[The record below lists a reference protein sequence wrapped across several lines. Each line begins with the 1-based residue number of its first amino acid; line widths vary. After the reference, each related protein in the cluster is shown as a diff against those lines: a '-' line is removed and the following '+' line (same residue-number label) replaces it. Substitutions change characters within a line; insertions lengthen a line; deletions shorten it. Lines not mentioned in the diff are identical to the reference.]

1 MKDIA
6 RRTGLGL
13 ATISSYFNGGNVR
26 EKNRIKI
33 EEAIEELHYE
43 VNEVARGLK
52 TNATRTIGV
61 VIPELNNTFCAE
73 IITGMEDVLRSH
85 GYATIVCDCRTDKKL
100 EREAVEFL
108 TRRRVDGIINMPVD
122 EEGNHLKRF
131 QKTGKPIVLI
141 DRKIQG
147 INCDSV
153 LVDNKKAAEDAV
165 RYFIERGHRN
175 IGIIGGPEEVFTAQE
190 RMAGYYK
197 ALESAVYIGDEW
209 DITSRLSIN
218 AGIRYSMLNALGP
231 RTYYTYQEG
240 ILPSMSSVAD
250 SITAGNGKVIKTYHG
265 PEFRVSARYAFTDDF
280 SVKAGFNTM
289 RQYIHKVSNTAVMS
303 PTDTWKLSDP
313 NIKPQRGWQVAA
325 GAYYNTPGQLLE
337 LSVEGY
343 YKKLIDYL
351 DYRSSAQI
359 LMNHHLETDVIN
371 TEGYAYG
378 VEFQVKKQV
387 GKLNGWMSYT
397 YSRTFLRQND
407 PRIARPINGGEWYPT
422 EYDKPHDFKLVGNYK
437 FTRRYSMSFNMDYS
451 TGRPTTIPAGQYY
464 DQGLKKMQVYY
475 TDRNSY
481 RVPDY
486 FRMDLSFNIEPSHHL
501 TLLTHSSLSFGIYN
515 LTGRKNVYSVYFVSE
530 EGRIQGYKMSI
541 FGAPIP
547 FVTYNIKF

>member
-1 MKDIA
+1 MAATMKDIA

-100 EREAVEFL
+100 EQEAVEFL

-197 ALESAVYIGDEW
+197 ALESAGIPVSESLIWHGDYTIQGGVRGLEELGQNNPEMTAVFVTNYEMTMGAMIGVNELG
-209 DITSRLSIN
+209 IRIPEQLSMIGFDNLQFARACNPKLTIVAQPTDGIAREVAKVMLNHLEN
-218 AGIRYSMLNALGP
+218 AGETSGELFSEKLETEI
-231 RTYYTYQEG
+231 
-240 ILPSMSSVAD
+240 I
-250 SITAGNGKVIKTYHG
+250 AGK
-265 PEFRVSARYAFTDDF
+265 
-280 SVKAGFNTM
+280 SVKVLA
-289 RQYIHKVSNTAVMS
+289 
-303 PTDTWKLSDP
+303 
-313 NIKPQRGWQVAA
+313 
-325 GAYYNTPGQLLE
+325 
-337 LSVEGY
+337 
-343 YKKLIDYL
+343 
-351 DYRSSAQI
+351 
-359 LMNHHLETDVIN
+359 
-371 TEGYAYG
+371 
-378 VEFQVKKQV
+378 
-387 GKLNGWMSYT
+387 
-397 YSRTFLRQND
+397 
-407 PRIARPINGGEWYPT
+407 
-422 EYDKPHDFKLVGNYK
+422 
-437 FTRRYSMSFNMDYS
+437 
-451 TGRPTTIPAGQYY
+451 
-464 DQGLKKMQVYY
+464 
-475 TDRNSY
+475 
-481 RVPDY
+481 
-486 FRMDLSFNIEPSHHL
+486 
-501 TLLTHSSLSFGIYN
+501 
-515 LTGRKNVYSVYFVSE
+515 
-530 EGRIQGYKMSI
+530 
-541 FGAPIP
+541 
-547 FVTYNIKF
+547 

>member
-1 MKDIA
+1 MAATMKDIA

-13 ATISSYFNGGNVR
+13 ATISSYFNGGNGR

-197 ALESAVYIGDEW
+197 ALESAGIPVSESLIWHGDYTIQGGVRGLEELVQNNPEMTAVFVTNYEMTMGAMIGVNELG
-209 DITSRLSIN
+209 IRIPEQLSMIGFDNLQFARACNPKLTIVAQPTDGIAREVAKVMLNHLEN
-218 AGIRYSMLNALGP
+218 AGETSGEL
-231 RTYYTYQEG
+231 
-240 ILPSMSSVAD
+240 
-250 SITAGNGKVIKTYHG
+250 
-265 PEFRVSARYAFTDDF
+265 F
-280 SVKAGFNTM
+280 SEK
-289 RQYIHKVSNTAVMS
+289 
-303 PTDTWKLSDP
+303 
-313 NIKPQRGWQVAA
+313 
-325 GAYYNTPGQLLE
+325 
-337 LSVEGY
+337 
-343 YKKLIDYL
+343 
-351 DYRSSAQI
+351 
-359 LMNHHLETDVIN
+359 LETEII
-371 TEGYAYG
+371 A
-378 VEFQVKKQV
+378 
-387 GKLNGWMSYT
+387 GKS
-397 YSRTFLRQND
+397 
-407 PRIARPINGGEWYPT
+407 
-422 EYDKPHDFKLVGNYK
+422 V
-437 FTRRYSMSFNMDYS
+437 
-451 TGRPTTIPAGQYY
+451 
-464 DQGLKKMQVYY
+464 
-475 TDRNSY
+475 
-481 RVPDY
+481 RV
-486 FRMDLSFNIEPSHHL
+486 L
-501 TLLTHSSLSFGIYN
+501 
-515 LTGRKNVYSVYFVSE
+515 
-530 EGRIQGYKMSI
+530 
-541 FGAPIP
+541 A
-547 FVTYNIKF
+547 

>member
-1 MKDIA
+1 MAATMKDIA

-197 ALESAVYIGDEW
+197 ALESAGIPVSESLIWHGDYTIQGGVRGLEELVQNNPEMTAVFVTNYEMTMGAMIGVNE
-209 DITSRLSIN
+209 L
-218 AGIRYSMLNALGP
+218 GIRIPEQLSMIGFDNLQFARACNPKLTIVAQPTDGIAKEVAMVMLN
-231 RTYYTYQEG
+231 
-240 ILPSMSSVAD
+240 
-250 SITAGNGKVIKTYHG
+250 
-265 PEFRVSARYAFTDDF
+265 
-280 SVKAGFNTM
+280 
-289 RQYIHKVSNTAVMS
+289 
-303 PTDTWKLSDP
+303 
-313 NIKPQRGWQVAA
+313 
-325 GAYYNTPGQLLE
+325 
-337 LSVEGY
+337 
-343 YKKLIDYL
+343 
-351 DYRSSAQI
+351 
-359 LMNHHLETDVIN
+359 HLEN
-371 TEGYAYG
+371 TGEASGELFSEKLETEIIA
-378 VEFQVKKQV
+378 
-387 GKLNGWMSYT
+387 GKS
-397 YSRTFLRQND
+397 
-407 PRIARPINGGEWYPT
+407 
-422 EYDKPHDFKLVGNYK
+422 V
-437 FTRRYSMSFNMDYS
+437 
-451 TGRPTTIPAGQYY
+451 
-464 DQGLKKMQVYY
+464 
-475 TDRNSY
+475 
-481 RVPDY
+481 RV
-486 FRMDLSFNIEPSHHL
+486 F
-501 TLLTHSSLSFGIYN
+501 
-515 LTGRKNVYSVYFVSE
+515 
-530 EGRIQGYKMSI
+530 
-541 FGAPIP
+541 A
-547 FVTYNIKF
+547 

>member
-108 TRRRVDGIINMPVD
+108 IRRRVDGIINMPVD

-131 QKTGKPIVLI
+131 QKMGKPIVLI

-147 INCDSV
+147 IDCDSV

-165 RYFIERGHRN
+165 RYFIGRGHRN

-197 ALESAVYIGDEW
+197 ALESAGIPVRESLIWHGDYTIQGGVRGLEELVQNNPEMTAVFVTNYEMTMGAMIGVNELG
-209 DITSRLSIN
+209 IRIPEQLSMIGFDNLQFARACNPKLTIVAQPTDGIAREVAKVMLNHLEN
-218 AGIRYSMLNALGP
+218 AG
-231 RTYYTYQEG
+231 E
-240 ILPSMSSVAD
+240 
-250 SITAGNGKVIKTYHG
+250 
-265 PEFRVSARYAFTDDF
+265 
-280 SVKAGFNTM
+280 
-289 RQYIHKVSNTAVMS
+289 
-303 PTDTWKLSDP
+303 
-313 NIKPQRGWQVAA
+313 
-325 GAYYNTPGQLLE
+325 TPGE
-337 LSVEGY
+337 LFSE
-343 YKKLIDYL
+343 K
-351 DYRSSAQI
+351 
-359 LMNHHLETDVIN
+359 LETEII
-371 TEGYAYG
+371 A
-378 VEFQVKKQV
+378 
-387 GKLNGWMSYT
+387 GKS
-397 YSRTFLRQND
+397 
-407 PRIARPINGGEWYPT
+407 
-422 EYDKPHDFKLVGNYK
+422 V
-437 FTRRYSMSFNMDYS
+437 
-451 TGRPTTIPAGQYY
+451 
-464 DQGLKKMQVYY
+464 
-475 TDRNSY
+475 
-481 RVPDY
+481 RV
-486 FRMDLSFNIEPSHHL
+486 L
-501 TLLTHSSLSFGIYN
+501 
-515 LTGRKNVYSVYFVSE
+515 
-530 EGRIQGYKMSI
+530 
-541 FGAPIP
+541 A
-547 FVTYNIKF
+547 

>member
-1 MKDIA
+1 MAATMKDIA

-197 ALESAVYIGDEW
+197 ALESAGIPVRESLIWHGDYTIQGGVRGLEELVQNNPEMTAVFVTNYEMTMGAMIGVNELG
-209 DITSRLSIN
+209 IRIPEQLSMIGFDNLQFARACNPKLTIVAQPTDGIAREVAKVMLNHLEN
-218 AGIRYSMLNALGP
+218 AG
-231 RTYYTYQEG
+231 E
-240 ILPSMSSVAD
+240 
-250 SITAGNGKVIKTYHG
+250 
-265 PEFRVSARYAFTDDF
+265 
-280 SVKAGFNTM
+280 
-289 RQYIHKVSNTAVMS
+289 
-303 PTDTWKLSDP
+303 
-313 NIKPQRGWQVAA
+313 
-325 GAYYNTPGQLLE
+325 TPGE
-337 LSVEGY
+337 LFSE
-343 YKKLIDYL
+343 K
-351 DYRSSAQI
+351 
-359 LMNHHLETDVIN
+359 LETEII
-371 TEGYAYG
+371 A
-378 VEFQVKKQV
+378 
-387 GKLNGWMSYT
+387 GKS
-397 YSRTFLRQND
+397 
-407 PRIARPINGGEWYPT
+407 
-422 EYDKPHDFKLVGNYK
+422 V
-437 FTRRYSMSFNMDYS
+437 
-451 TGRPTTIPAGQYY
+451 
-464 DQGLKKMQVYY
+464 
-475 TDRNSY
+475 
-481 RVPDY
+481 RV
-486 FRMDLSFNIEPSHHL
+486 L
-501 TLLTHSSLSFGIYN
+501 
-515 LTGRKNVYSVYFVSE
+515 
-530 EGRIQGYKMSI
+530 
-541 FGAPIP
+541 A
-547 FVTYNIKF
+547 